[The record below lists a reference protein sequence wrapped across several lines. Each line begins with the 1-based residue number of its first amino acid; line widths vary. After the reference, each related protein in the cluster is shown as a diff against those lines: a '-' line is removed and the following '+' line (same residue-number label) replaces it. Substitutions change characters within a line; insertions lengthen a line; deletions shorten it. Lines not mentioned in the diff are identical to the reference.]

1 MVSAIRSLILM
12 TVKCYLTK
20 GDAMT
25 REEKIIQANK
35 DYQEAK
41 RLLNVQYA
49 EKFEQLPCTECGE
62 VYAEDVLALNE
73 WVETESKRLL
83 NEWVNHIVHA

>member
-1 MVSAIRSLILM
+1 
-12 TVKCYLTK
+12 
-20 GDAMT
+20 MT
-25 REEKIIQANK
+25 REEKIIQANR

-41 RLLNVQYA
+41 RLLNVRYA

-73 WVETESKRLL
+73 WAENESKRIL
-83 NEWVNHIVHA
+83 NEWANKVVHA